1 MKQVALGLT
10 VALTLVGIM
19 QLHCPITYLHFM
31 LMMIISMLCVLVI
44 VILIL
49 IIFLILILI
58 LIITI
63 IIMGIPT
70 LVRDLIICRCFMVL
84 ITLRFCIDLR

>member
-49 IIFLILILI
+49 ILI